1 MGAHRV
7 IIHVDKK
14 VRFEPLQTALIN
26 GGFKLTRA
34 DDGTFRLTVA
44 ARSKQICCKCNQP
57 ATFRH
62 DGQLY
67 CSRHYIRM
75 VQENA

>member
-1 MGAHRV
+1 M
-7 IIHVDKK
+7 IIHVDKT
-14 VRFEPLQTALIN
+14 VRLENLQTALIN
-26 GGFKLTRA
+26 AGFKLTHA
-34 DDGTFRLTVA
+34 DDGVFHLTTA
-44 ARSKQICCKCNQP
+44 TKAKQICCKCNQP

-62 DGQLY
+62 DNQLY

>member
-1 MGAHRV
+1 M

-14 VRFEPLQTALIN
+14 VRFDALQTALVN
-26 GGFKLTRA
+26 AGFKLTCT
-34 DDGTFRLTVA
+34 DDDTFHLTA
-44 ARSKQICCKCNQP
+44 AKSKQICCKCNQP